1 MKANSVK
8 EKFIVLRA
16 EGLSFDKIAKRIK
29 VSKPTLIKWQR
40 EYQKEINE
48 LLEVRYGE
56 ILEKYKLTKEKRIEK
71 IAEELEL
78 VWEAYKKVEYKDL
91 TKRELLMMIMRLER
105 RLKEEI
111 GGFEKFEEE
120 EEGSKEYKI
129 QVIKTII
136 GEDGKEEDFRSRSR
150 KSEVRNQ
157 KS

>member
-1 MKANSVK
+1 MKTNSVK

-40 EYQKEINE
+40 EYQREINE
-48 LLEVRYGE
+48 LLEVRYCE

-71 IAEELEL
+71 IAEELDL

-111 GGFEKFEEE
+111 GEFERFDEE
-120 EEGSKEYKI
+120 EEGPKEYKI
-129 QVIKTII
+129 EVVRTII
-136 GEDGKEEDFRSRSR
+136 GEDGKETEVSSR
-150 KSEVRNQ
+150 
-157 KS
+157 